1 MTANAQSIHH
11 FSSLPPPRNVF
22 EVVKSGDLDSV
33 PIENIRNFSVIAHVD
48 HGKSTLSDVLLKV
61 SMKRLSLEFVVS
73 LGFSQLL
80 PPFNTIA

>member
-1 MTANAQSIHH
+1 MPTIVPIIANVLSIRH
-11 FSSLPPPRNVF
+11 FSSLPLPRNVF

-61 SMKRLSLEFVVS
+61 CMNCLYEEF
-73 LGFSQLL
+73 
-80 PPFNTIA
+80 IR